1 LLIKN
6 YAELATTPLR
16 AHALDIVAAGIE
28 RVLPTRIMMS
38 ALAYDAARQTLR
50 VNGQAYSHAGGRLL
64 VIGGG
69 KASGLMAVALED
81 IVGVSNISGGI
92 VNCKDAGYA
101 TRVIEVVKA
110 GHPVP
115 DEAGLD
121 GTRRMLALKEHF
133 QIEARDLVVCLISGG
148 GSALLPSPV
157 PGVNLA
163 DKQAVTR
170 LLLAC
175 GAPIGEVNIVRKHL
189 SLVKGGGLGRH
200 FAPAQV
206 VSLILSDVI
215 GNRLEVIASSP
226 TYPDSSTFADAVALL
241 RRYELWDRLP
251 VAVAD
256 YLSLGERGEVPETP
270 AELPNCRSHII
281 GDNKL
286 ALGAMAAKAGE
297 YGYRPL
303 IVTDSQEGD
312 AGELAE
318 QRTREI
324 LAGEY
329 SDYDAVIIGG
339 EATMKLPPEPGKGGR
354 NQHYAAVTLS
364 AMAGY
369 SGEWT
374 AVAAG
379 TDGTDFLPD
388 VAGAIVDRA
397 TLDILRNKG
406 VDIADYIRRCDSY
419 HLFSR
424 SGASLL
430 MTGGTGTNVC
440 DVMVYLLK

>member
-6 YAELATTPLR
+6 YAELAITPLR

-28 RVLPTRIMMS
+28 RVLPTRIMTS
-38 ALAYDAARQTLR
+38 ALAYDAARRILT
-50 VNGQAYSHAGGRLL
+50 VNGQAYSYAGGRLL

-69 KASGLMAVALED
+69 KAAGLMAEALEV
-81 IVGVSNISGGI
+81 IVGASNISGGI
-92 VNCKDAGYA
+92 VNCKDGGYA
-101 TRVIEVVKA
+101 TSVIEVVKV

-115 DEAGLD
+115 DEAGLR
-121 GTRRMLALKEHF
+121 GTRRMLALKERF
-133 QIEARDLVVCLISGG
+133 RIDARDLVVCLISGG
-148 GSALLPSPV
+148 GSALLTSPV
-157 PGVNLA
+157 PGVTLA

-175 GAPIGEVNIVRKHL
+175 GAPIGEINIVRKHL
-189 SLVKGGGLGRH
+189 SLVKGGGLGRY
-200 FAPAQV
+200 FAPARV

-226 TYPDSSTFADAVALL
+226 TYPDDSTFADAVTLL

-256 YLSLGERGEVPETP
+256 YLSRGERGEAPETP
-270 AELPNCRSHII
+270 TELPNCDNHII

-286 ALGAMAAKAGE
+286 ALRAMADKAGE

-318 QRTREI
+318 RRAREI
-324 LAGEY
+324 LAGKY
-329 SDYDAVIIGG
+329 SDYDAIIIGG

-354 NQHYAAVTLS
+354 NQHYTAVTLL
-364 AMAGY
+364 AMADY
-369 SGEWT
+369 PGEWT
-374 AVAAG
+374 AIAAG

-388 VAGAIVDRA
+388 AAGAIVDRA
-397 TLDILRNKG
+397 TLDALRNTG

-419 HLFSR
+419 HLFSQ
-424 SGASLL
+424 SGASLVV
-430 MTGGTGTNVC
+430 TGGTGTNVC